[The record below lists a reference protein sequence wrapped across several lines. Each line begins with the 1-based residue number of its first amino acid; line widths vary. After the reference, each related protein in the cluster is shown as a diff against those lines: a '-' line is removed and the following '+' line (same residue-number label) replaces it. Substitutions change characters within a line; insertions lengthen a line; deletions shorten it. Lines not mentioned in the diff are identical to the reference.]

1 MFKRQIMNFDLM
13 DFEIDRTNDR
23 YLMIY
28 SDQKEAIKLIL
39 KNGGKEVERKKVSEN
54 VYYITFK
61 L

>member
-1 MFKRQIMNFDLM
+1 MNFDLM

-28 SDQKEAIKLIL
+28 SDQKEVIKLIL
-39 KNGGKEVERKKVSEN
+39 KNGGQEVERKKVSEN
-54 VYYITFK
+54 LYYITFK